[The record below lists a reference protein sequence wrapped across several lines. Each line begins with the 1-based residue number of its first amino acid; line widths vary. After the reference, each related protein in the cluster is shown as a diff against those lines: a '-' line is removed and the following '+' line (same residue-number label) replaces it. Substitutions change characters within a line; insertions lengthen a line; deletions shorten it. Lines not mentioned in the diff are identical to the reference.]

1 MTKVKAILGDI
12 TKQND
17 VDAIVNAANE
27 SLLGGGGVDG
37 AIHRAAG
44 SGLHRECRTLN
55 GCKTGEAKLTG
66 AYDLPCEYI
75 VHTVGP
81 VWNGGKSFEDKLLRN
96 CYYNS
101 LLVAKDKGIRSI
113 AFPSIS
119 TGVYSYPLDAAAD
132 VAVCAVCD
140 FINEH
145 PEMYDMIEWV
155 CFDEKTLAAYSKQIK
170 LYFGDNAS
178 TGKAEENPEK
188 ENEIVVKTDWKALDM
203 PAKHEVFTLKRKFT
217 PEQMNN
223 LKKGHIP
230 QEMEDKWFWYMEG
243 NTLYAH
249 RSWTGFCVYVINF
262 SENDNHTVTVNREP
276 SQYTETSIDK
286 DRQKLNEL
294 LCWWIG
300 EDYDYYNEWLS
311 ETVGNLKDAGII
323 PEELHIGDKTFDA
336 VYFHRPEEPNGYL
349 SNWYLSS
356 FVLDGIKF
364 SSNEQYIMYQKC
376 KTFGDEVSAKAVLD
390 TDDTEEQQKIG
401 RKAKG
406 YIPSVW
412 SGLRQMVAVRGLMA
426 KFSQNEELKKK
437 LLDTGDAYLVE
448 CAGSDK
454 VWACGIRLNDD
465 DRFYADRWSGSNIL
479 GFALMEVRERL
490 R

>member
-1 MTKVKAILGDI
+1 MTEVKAILGDI

-44 SGLHRECRTLN
+44 PELLRECRTLN

-66 AYDLPCEYI
+66 AYNLPCEYI

-81 VWNGGKSFEDKLLRN
+81 VWNGGRSSEDELLRK
-96 CYYNS
+96 CYINS
-101 LLVAKDKGIRSI
+101 LSVAKNKGVRQI

-119 TGVYSYPLDAAAD
+119 TGVYSFPLDRAAEI
-132 VAVCAVCD
+132 AVQAVWD
-140 FINEH
+140 FISEN
-145 PEMYDMIEWV
+145 PGMYDLIEWV
-155 CFDEKTLAAYSKQIK
+155 CFDEKTLMAYNKQIIK
-170 LYFGDNAS
+170 IFGDN
-178 TGKAEENPEK
+178 TGSAQADEEQKNK
-188 ENEIVVKTDWKALDM
+188 GDTVVKTDWKALDM
-203 PAKHEVFTLKRKFT
+203 PSKKAVFTLKREFT

-249 RSWTGFCVYVINF
+249 RSWTGFCIYVICF
-262 SENDNHTVTVNREP
+262 SEDGNHTVTVNREP
-276 SQYTETSIDK
+276 SQYTETCIDK

-300 EDYDYYNEWLS
+300 EDYDYYNEWIA
-311 ETVGNLKDAGII
+311 ETIGNLKDTGMI
-323 PEELHIGDKTFDA
+323 PEELHIGDQTFEA
-336 VYFHRPEEPNGYL
+336 IYFHKPEEPNGYL

-356 FVLDGIKF
+356 FVIDGIMY

-376 KTFGDEVSAKAVLD
+376 KTFGDDVSAKEVLD

-412 SGLRQMVAVRGLMA
+412 SGMRQMVAFRGLMA

-454 VWACGIRLNDD
+454 VWACGIRLDD
-465 DRFYADRWSGSNIL
+465 EDRFYADGTVAI
-479 GFALMEVRERL
+479 F
-490 R
+490 

>member
-1 MTKVKAILGDI
+1 MTEVKAILGDI
-12 TKQND
+12 TEQDD

-44 SGLHRECRTLN
+44 PELLRECRTLN

-66 AYDLPCEYI
+66 AYNLPCEYI

-81 VWNGGKSFEDKLLRN
+81 IWNGGKSSEDGLLRK
-96 CYYNS
+96 CYINT
-101 LLVAKDKGIRSI
+101 LAIAKDKGIRKI

-119 TGVYSYPLDAAAD
+119 TGVYSFPLDRAAEI
-132 VAVCAVCD
+132 AVKVVWD
-140 FINEH
+140 FISDN
-145 PEMYDMIEWV
+145 PGMYDMIEWV
-155 CFDEKTLAAYSKQIK
+155 CFDEKTLTAYNKQIVK
-170 LYFGDNAS
+170 NFGDNTSSAHVDV
-178 TGKAEENPEK
+178 E
-188 ENEIVVKTDWKALDM
+188 L
-203 PAKHEVFTLKRKFT
+203 
-217 PEQMNN
+217 
-223 LKKGHIP
+223 IP
-230 QEMEDKWFWYMEG
+230 QK
-243 NTLYAH
+243 
-249 RSWTGFCVYVINF
+249 
-262 SENDNHTVTVNREP
+262 
-276 SQYTETSIDK
+276 
-286 DRQKLNEL
+286 
-294 LCWWIG
+294 
-300 EDYDYYNEWLS
+300 
-311 ETVGNLKDAGII
+311 
-323 PEELHIGDKTFDA
+323 LHIGDQTFEA
-336 VYFHRPEEPNGYL
+336 IYFHKPEEPNGYL

-356 FVLDGIKF
+356 FVIDGIKY
-364 SSNEQYIMYQKC
+364 SSSEQYIMYQKC
-376 KTFGDEVSAKAVLD
+376 KAFGDDVSAKKVLD

-401 RKAKG
+401 RMAKG

-412 SGLRQMVAVRGLMA
+412 SGMRQMVAFRGLKA

-479 GFALMEVRERL
+479 GFVLMEVRDRL